1 MNRWWEALYSPDY
14 LEVEFCEL
22 RLYGVLGSS
31 PNRLC
36 EVRAIRLDSQ
46 RVLRIG
52 RHSVPF
58 RGSAIVPTILSFL
71 SRAPEKVP
79 IRIYEGIPQVDCLLA
94 LSCSSRTCGDECPM
108 NSTKQLHGFP
118 PSAWKELSENS
129 GFRSRH
135 SPGRVPPDRTGAL
148 IHPLG
153 SLCTT
158 TTCRPR
164 SRGVGGLRR
173 YSCASGRV
181 IYAGSCK

>member
-1 MNRWWEALYSPDY
+1 VE
-14 LEVEFCEL
+14 EEFCEL
-22 RLYGVLGSS
+22 RRHGVLGSS

-148 IHPLG
+148 IHPSDLYAPPQHVGPAHAAWVASEGILAPLG
-153 SLCTT
+153 
-158 TTCRPR
+158 
-164 SRGVGGLRR
+164 G
-173 YSCASGRV
+173 
-181 IYAGSCK
+181 